1 MKKDKGIHT
10 LLVIRTSALGDVA
23 MTLPVIYPL
32 ARQYPHVRIVFLT
45 QAPFARLLVA
55 PPANIVPVTADWKGR
70 HRGIL
75 GLLRLAKELSAIGI
89 SAVADFHNVPRSWAI
104 DFLLRLK
111 GIPVHMVD
119 KGRRKRRMLTRLKGK
134 KETAQ
139 RPYILRYADVL
150 EKSGLPVNLDF
161 ASLYDPSGNEWPAEI
176 PSCGRPRIGIA
187 PFARFATKTYPAKLM
202 EQVVA
207 DLTRKGYS
215 VFLFGGTG
223 QEKQQLSQWAGTYGH
238 CVALPG
244 LLPIEEELLLM
255 SRLDVMLTM
264 DSANMHLA
272 SLAGIPVVSVWGSTT
287 PQCGFLGW
295 RQKESHA
302 VCLHLPCQPCSI
314 SGRPDCPL
322 RHFACMASIPP
333 KMITAHIETIL
344 QEIRVPAE
352 SRNKPITLS

>member
-1 MKKDKGIHT
+1 MKKDKDIHT

-104 DFLLRLK
+104 DLLLRL
-111 GIPVHMVD
+111 
-119 KGRRKRRMLTRLKGK
+119 
-134 KETAQ
+134 
-139 RPYILRYADVL
+139 ILRYADVL